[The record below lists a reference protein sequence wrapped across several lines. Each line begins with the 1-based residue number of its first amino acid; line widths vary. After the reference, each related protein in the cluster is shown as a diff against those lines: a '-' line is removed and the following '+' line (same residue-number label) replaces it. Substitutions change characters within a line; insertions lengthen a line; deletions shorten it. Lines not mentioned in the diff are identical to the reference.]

1 MSMLEDRDFFPF
13 IQPGDW
19 RHLDSCYT
27 RRLLPD
33 SDELYIAYG
42 QPGPDSNDFLNREAL
57 DQSGLEADAV
67 HERAVTNLTKRHGKR
82 TWTELDIG
90 GVTVL
95 SRTGDPYVSADVL
108 NVKGLGKLH
117 QFLRSGAVYVA
128 IPTCFSFLACAH
140 APLLNGIVA
149 GMYAESVANRT
160 GPITPRLLAVA
171 NGSITGFHEPTL
183 PEPVTSDRDE
193 AARHLG
199 HGLAAVFQI
208 ITRARG
214 DELVAPDT
222 FWEHVRKRAKVDDDD
237 FSATLDQ
244 AKESYSAQLA
254 PPTEGEPPVGGKPLV
269 LADLMVGSA
278 RALLDADG
286 YDAFAQGVLRA
297 VITVGQAGTGFF
309 GLGRKLPEGVQLVAR
324 GLGGVLG
331 QDTTALKA

>member
-1 MSMLEDRDFFPF
+1 MSMLEDRDFYPF

-42 QPGPDSNDFLNREAL
+42 QPGDESNDFLNKEAL
-57 DQSGLEADAV
+57 AQSGLEADAV
-67 HERAVTNLTKRHGKR
+67 HERAVTNLTKRHGTR

-95 SRTGDPYVSADVL
+95 QRTGDPYVSADVL
-108 NVKGLGKLH
+108 NSKGLGKLH
-117 QFLRSGAVYVA
+117 HFLRSGAVYVA

-140 APLLNGIVA
+140 ASLLNGIVA
-149 GMYAESVANRT
+149 GVYAEAVVNRT

-171 NGSITGFHEPTL
+171 NGTITGFHEPTL

-208 ITRARG
+208 VTTARG
-214 DELVAPDT
+214 DELVGPDA
-222 FWEHVRKRAKVDDDD
+222 FWEQVRKRIKVEDAD
-237 FSATLDQ
+237 FSATLTQ
-244 AKESYSAQLA
+244 AKEAYSARLA
-254 PPTEGEPPVGGKPLV
+254 PPAEGEPPAGGKPLV
-269 LADLMVGSA
+269 LADLMVGAA
-278 RALLDADG
+278 RALLDEAG
-286 YDAFAQGVLRA
+286 YDAFADGVLRA
-297 VITVGQAGTGFF
+297 AIAIGQAGTGFF
-309 GLGRKLPEGVQLVAR
+309 GLGRKMPDGVLTVAR

-331 QDTTALKA
+331 QDTAGLKA